1 MKKDAYHVDL
11 QPSELP
17 QQAEGTRLNFT
28 CSTNLEDVYPKWTIN
43 NQVYEITFL
52 PPGFIAT
59 ESSLSFIFQASAEVT
74 CFFTIWLDGE
84 FVSICSEPTL
94 VEPIPTHG

>member
-28 CSTNLEDVYPKWTIN
+28 CSTNFEGVYPKWTIN
-43 NQVYEITFL
+43 NQVYEIT
-52 PPGFIAT
+52 
-59 ESSLSFIFQASAEVT
+59 SFH
-74 CFFTIWLDGE
+74 
-84 FVSICSEPTL
+84 L
-94 VEPIPTHG
+94 VL